1 MRMIGTLNEE
11 GLARRLA
18 DHLVASRMPS
28 HIEQGRD
35 GWQIW
40 VEHDDH
46 LDAARSALSHFLT
59 NPLDPRFDS
68 ASHAERLRREEQKR
82 AEQLRRNYRD
92 VRTTWASNA
101 NRATPVIITCMA
113 LCLIA
118 TLVTQF
124 GQNAIPVTQ
133 WLWFSSFESASEK
146 GLFAQILGGQVW
158 RIITPIFMHGSIIH
172 LIFNLSFSFW
182 LGGLIERQKGSVYLL
197 VLVLVSGVV
206 GNLTQAIWS
215 GHPAFLG
222 FSGVA
227 YALFG
232 FAWIRHKVA
241 PHEGIG
247 VDPFTVGMALAWLV
261 LGFTGMMPIANGAH
275 VGGLI
280 VGLIAGYAPRILRK
294 H

>member
-1 MRMIGTLNEE
+1 MRLLETLPEE

-18 DHLVASRMPS
+18 DHLVASRMAA
-28 HIEQGRD
+28 HVEQGRD

-46 LDAARSALSHFLT
+46 LEAARSALGQFLA
-59 NPLDPRFDS
+59 NPLDPKFDS
-68 ASHAERLRREEQKR
+68 RTQAERLRRGEQKR
-82 AEQLRRNYRD
+82 AEQLRKNYRD
-92 VRTTWASNA
+92 VRTNWASGA
-101 NRATPVIITCMA
+101 NRATPVMIGAMA

-124 GQNAIPVTQ
+124 GNDTMPVTQ
-133 WLWFSSFESASEK
+133 WLWFSTFDSAREN
-146 GLFAQILGGQVW
+146 GIFAEIFAGQVW
-158 RIITPIFMHGSIIH
+158 RILTPIFMHGSVIH
-172 LIFNLSFSFW
+172 LVFNLSFSFW
-182 LGGLIERQKGSVYLL
+182 LGGLIERQKGSGYLL
-197 VLVLVSGVV
+197 WLVVASGIV
-206 GNLTQAIWS
+206 GNLTQAIWG

-232 FAWIRHKVA
+232 FAWIRSKVS

-247 VDPFTVGMALAWLV
+247 VDPFTVGMALMWLV

-275 VGGLI
+275 VGGLV
-280 VGLIAGYAPRILRK
+280 VGVVAGYAPRLLRRR
-294 H
+294 